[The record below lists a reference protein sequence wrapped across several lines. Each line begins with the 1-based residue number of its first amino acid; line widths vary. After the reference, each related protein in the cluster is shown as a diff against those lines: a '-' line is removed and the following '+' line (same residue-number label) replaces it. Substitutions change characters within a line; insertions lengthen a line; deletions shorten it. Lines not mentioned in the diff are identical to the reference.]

1 MSNSTLPHSDSE
13 SLHHQVLVSGTIG
26 LSITGALTIV
36 RLTIRLLTRARLLW
50 DDAFALL
57 ALLILIITAASG
69 KLYYSID
76 ATSTIPQA
84 SRVALYCIFAVTFDL
99 TIWTS
104 RLSIISTTIYFG
116 FYTRYLKAM
125 AGLFG
130 AAATI
135 LVAQVFWVCE
145 PQNRRNH
152 WKEAQNPQC
161 ILGSSVGITQ
171 VTTDA
176 FADVVLVV
184 SPLLILRRLKS
195 EEARAHRMR
204 LTVSF
209 AVGGLTTVVSIV
221 HAYYLLKGSQTSLII
236 SNVELS
242 VSVIICNFMV
252 LAAAMHRL
260 LARYRS
266 APPRHRSPVIATSM
280 VFEAGAVSENSRS
293 EVELKTNTTSYAMA
307 HSSAEPG
314 DSQLEEAMETRH
326 FPKNS

>member
-1 MSNSTLPHSDSE
+1 MRVAFDCMVITPSFLSSELLGTLKDPGVTGAAKIKDPIVISPNISPH
-13 SLHHQVLVSGTIG
+13 HICTAVSGTIG
-26 LSITGALTIV
+26 LSIAGALTIV

-84 SRVALYCIFAVTFDL
+84 SRVALYYIFAVTFDL

-104 RLSIISTTIYFG
+104 RLSIISTIIYFG

-171 VTTDA
+171 
-176 FADVVLVV
+176 
-184 SPLLILRRLKS
+184 S

-221 HAYYLLKGSQTSLII
+221 HAYYLLKGSQTSLIV

-252 LAAAMHRL
+252 LAAATHRL

-266 APPRHRSPVIATSM
+266 APSKHRSPVIATSM

-293 EVELKTNTTSYAMA
+293 EVELETNTTSYAYG
-307 HSSAEPG
+307 S
-314 DSQLEEAMETRH
+314 
-326 FPKNS
+326 